1 MQKKSRNLVA
11 ICGLLW
17 YHICEVIL
25 MSQDIRTVHIPGMM
39 YATLQ
44 QYAKKRDLTMKAAL
58 CQAIRL
64 LTTGKKFQ
72 S

>member
-1 MQKKSRNLVA
+1 
-11 ICGLLW
+11 
-17 YHICEVIL
+17 
-25 MSQDIRTVHIPGMM
+25 MSQDMRSVRIPGIM
-39 YATLQ
+39 YAQLLK
-44 QYAKKRDLTMKAAL
+44 YAKKRDLTMKAAL

>member
-1 MQKKSRNLVA
+1 
-11 ICGLLW
+11 
-17 YHICEVIL
+17 
-25 MSQDIRTVHIPGMM
+25 MSQDMRSIRIPGIY

-64 LTTGKKFQ
+64 LTTGKKSQ

>member
-1 MQKKSRNLVA
+1 
-11 ICGLLW
+11 
-17 YHICEVIL
+17 

-64 LTTGKKFQ
+64 LTTGKKF
-72 S
+72 SN